1 MELLWRVFLKR
12 WICKVANHQSFN
24 SATACF
30 SPSKHCFTAVI
41 FLMNFL
47 YQATFSNLL
56 GYWVLGLH
64 TRKLSC
70 ILTNL
75 WVSTSVCQCSMILN
89 GNIFQTAPS
98 SEFRTGS
105 SLEKYVLCQL
115 TNSELDLVWNSELGS
130 VWNLYFFI

>member
-1 MELLWRVFLKR
+1 MAIILPTGSGTLRQQLLMMHGIAW
-12 WICKVANHQSFN
+12 N
-24 SATACF
+24 
-30 SPSKHCFTAVI
+30 
-41 FLMNFL
+41 
-47 YQATFSNLL
+47 
-56 GYWVLGLH
+56 
-64 TRKLSC
+64 
-70 ILTNL
+70 
-75 WVSTSVCQCSMILN
+75 CSMILN